1 MEIVLKTRLLPLFAT
16 SNKND
21 VIYRMIDIDTLRLII
36 TDENCKYFLLNK
48 SMLGQE
54 PGHKDRTL
62 LYCDNLEEN
71 SILRLI
77 QYNRQG
83 ILSKKDNIIIYHMD
97 ISTLSELK
105 RCLLNTKYNIIEIM
119 DCDTR
124 YDKSSKY
131 SYLVEMCESL
141 NKFKMLVY
149 IV

>member
-1 MEIVLKTRLLPLFAT
+1 MEIVLKTRLLPLWAT

-21 VIYRMIDIDTLRLII
+21 VIYKMIDIDTLRLII
-36 TDENCKYFLLNK
+36 TEENCKYFLLNK

-54 PGHKDRTL
+54 PGHKDRKK
-62 LYCDNLEEN
+62 
-71 SILRLI
+71 SILRLM

-83 ILSKKDNIIIYHMD
+83 IISKKNNIIIYHMD

-105 RCLLNTKYNIIEIM
+105 RCLLNTKYNIIEII

-131 SYLVEMCESL
+131 TYLVEMCESL

-149 IV
+149 TV